1 MAQESFGDYTIR
13 RRAAAESGLTD
24 GEEDLTGGV
33 EAEVG
38 NVSAFTLYLGVS
50 TASSVEVE
58 VEVYLSPDGGTTY
71 YEPDESPVAL
81 ASDDES
87 AVEHIPY
94 NASAVKLVASDATPV
109 KAQIREVV

>member
-13 RRAAAESGLTD
+13 RRAAGESGLTD
-24 GEEDLTGGV
+24 GEEQDLSNGV

-38 NVSAFTLYLGVS
+38 DVSAFTLYLGVS
-50 TASSVEVE
+50 TASAVD
-58 VEVYLSPDGGTTY
+58 VEVYLSPDGGATY

-94 NASAVKLVASDATPV
+94 NASAVKLVASNATPV
-109 KAQIREVV
+109 QAQIREVV

>member
-1 MAQESFGDYTIR
+1 MPQESFGDYTIR
-13 RRAAAESGLTD
+13 RRAAGESGLTD
-24 GEEDLTGGV
+24 GEEDLTGGI

-38 NVSAFTLYLGVS
+38 DVSAFTLYLGVS
-50 TASSVEVE
+50 TASAVE
-58 VEVYLSPDGGTTY
+58 VEVYLSPDGGETY
-71 YEPDESPVAL
+71 YEPDESPVSL